1 MYVQVAGRYMSL
13 NLIEA
18 EIIGLLRFEAFQ
30 QGMP

>member
-18 EIIGLLRFEAFQ
+18 EINGLPRFEAFR